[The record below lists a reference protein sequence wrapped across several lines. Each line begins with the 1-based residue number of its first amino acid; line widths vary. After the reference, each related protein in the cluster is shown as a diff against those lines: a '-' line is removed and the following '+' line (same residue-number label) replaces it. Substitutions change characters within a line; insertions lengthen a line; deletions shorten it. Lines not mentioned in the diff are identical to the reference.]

1 MFPKSKGGTH
11 TWDNVRLAHRH
22 CNAVKG
28 DKLINEIHYKQ
39 LEVI

>member
-1 MFPKSKGGTH
+1 MANTANNIK
-11 TWDNVRLAHRH
+11 LAHRR